1 MPNLSC
7 RLLLSLSA
15 PFRVQSLVTD
25 RLCVQ
30 SLLCHHQIAHLDT
43 AKPRTRPNHSFW
55 PLYGIYITKMKRAT
69 QALPLAVLAATASAQ
84 VVNTVVGNNPALSG
98 TTTIT
103 YSICPTAATLTT
115 TLPGTITL
123 CPGPYCDGGSPTVT
137 LGPGQGGVLEGGY
150 TTIGPNGESTVYETF
165 YPATCST
172 GGLAP
177 VTYMITE
184 ACPCEASRASDYVP
198 SGFSTTVAT
207 VLTKTCANCAEVE
220 TTVTLTTPCATGPYA
235 TAGYTTPAGG
245 AAPAATGAEA
255 GGYTPGATEA
265 AVATGAGA
273 APAYSAGSNA
283 GSGSGSNTNTN
294 TTINPPITPI
304 GGNAASDVGE
314 NPSTFTGA
322 AQKIDVVG
330 FAASAFFALFVGA
343 AAWWL

>member
-1 MPNLSC
+1 
-7 RLLLSLSA
+7 
-15 PFRVQSLVTD
+15 
-25 RLCVQ
+25 
-30 SLLCHHQIAHLDT
+30 
-43 AKPRTRPNHSFW
+43 
-55 PLYGIYITKMKRAT
+55 MKRAT
-69 QALPLAVLAATASAQ
+69 QALPLAVLAATAAAQ
-84 VVNTVVGNNPALSG
+84 TNTVVGDNPALEG

-103 YSICPTAATLTT
+103 YSVCPTAATLTT

-123 CPGPYCDGGSPTVT
+123 CPGPYCNGGSPTVT

-184 ACPCEASRASDYVP
+184 ACPCEATRASDYVP

-207 VLTKTCANCAEVE
+207 VLTKTCGTCAEVE

-245 AAPAATGAEA
+245 AAPAATGGEA
-255 GGYTPGATEA
+255 GGYSPGATEA

-273 APAYSAGSNA
+273 GPAFSSGAGAAPAAGS
-283 GSGSGSNTNTN
+283 SNSNM
-294 TTINPPITPI
+294 TINPPITPV
-304 GGNAASDVGE
+304 GGNVASDVGE
-314 NPSTFTGA
+314 NPATFTGA
-322 AQKIDVVG
+322 AQKIDMVG
-330 FAASAFFALFVGA
+330 FAGSAFFALFVGA